1 MKELLKI
8 YSAKGEVVLERELNE
23 EKGPLLITEGD
34 KPKLVLAAKD
44 GEKVIGALVR
54 DDDGWTLA
62 SNDLEKS
69 VSSGPKVASSIH
81 LLAGVAC
88 SLNGLVFRLER
99 AEAMAGSVLIWKTS
113 KTKIAADRLIHG
125 CNILAQSTSG
135 SSYEM
140 NPAVLG
146 TEVFE
151 IFPTNDGA
159 DIVVPGPQ
167 PQRLSMPKNTLFSVG
182 EIRAMVMD
190 AADAAKA
197 VKSGSPF
204 IFPARGTRSA
214 MLFVLILL
222 ALGGLYSAQLNKEL
236 SLLRNELAVNRGA
249 KKVEVEVGK
258 NVAKAI
264 DEDVLIYQL
273 SFFRSL
279 PLILQPKPSH
289 VTDECIRRG
298 EEIAVND
305 EIKREIKFL
314 KDVSAIQNAIQKSD
328 WAALREVLAG
338 CDRKMFVTCEAESFY
353 NDANAVARLVRESL
367 PKLMAIASERG
378 SKSFEES
385 KRSIDQAFEALNDN
399 IFMSDEVV
407 KREGDI
413 AKDRWR
419 ALSAYVPAR
428 ESYLSDRKD
437 LGDNLIETWP
447 DFLNAF
453 DPEND
458 AFSAMI
464 AKESEQIKDEVLK
477 RAESAGAVEL
487 IRLCDL
493 GDQLGLDEQMIGE
506 WRKRAKEAKIVLGK
520 KYRELY
526 SDYRARAAVAP
537 DAPETLAIL
546 DEMISIGLTDNRFH
560 LWAEREKERISS
572 K

>member
-1 MKELLKI
+1 MKELLKV
-8 YSAKGEVVLERELNE
+8 YSVKGEVVLERELSD
-23 EKGPLLITEGD
+23 EKGPLLISM
-34 KPKLVLAAKD
+34 
-44 GEKVIGALVR
+44 GEKIKLSATANEGEKIVGALVR

-62 SNDLEKS
+62 SNDITKTI
-69 VSSGPKVASSIH
+69 SSGPKVASSVH

-88 SLNGLVFRLER
+88 ALDGLVFRLER

-125 CNILAQSTSG
+125 CNILAQSPSG
-135 SSYEM
+135 SSYEV
-140 NPAVLG
+140 NPAVIG
-146 TEVFE
+146 NEVFE

-159 DIVVPGPQ
+159 DIVVPGVQ
-167 PQRLSMPKNTLFSVG
+167 AQRLSIPKNTLFSVG
-182 EIRAMVMD
+182 EIKAMVMD

-204 IFPARGTRSA
+204 TYPARGTRSA
-214 MLFVLILL
+214 MLFALILL
-222 ALGGLYSAQLNKEL
+222 ALGGLYSAQLHKEL
-236 SLLRNELAVNRGA
+236 SILKANLAVDRGA
-249 KKVEVEVGK
+249 KSVKVETESR
-258 NVAKAI
+258 VATAV

-279 PLILQPKPSH
+279 PLILQPKPNH

-298 EEIAVND
+298 EEIAVNE
-305 EIKREIKFL
+305 EIKREVQFL

-328 WAALREVLAG
+328 WVTLKSVLEH
-338 CDRKMFVTCEAESFY
+338 CDKKMFITCEAEGFY
-353 NDANAVARLVRESL
+353 KDASAVERLVNESL
-367 PKLMAIASERG
+367 PRLMTIASERG
-378 SKSFEES
+378 SKDFEES
-385 KRSIDQAFEALNDN
+385 KRLIDKAFEDLNDN

-413 AKDRWR
+413 AKSRWR

-428 ESYLSDRKD
+428 ESYLSNRKD
-437 LGDNLIETWP
+437 LGDALIENWP
-447 DFLNAF
+447 EFLNAF
-453 DPEND
+453 DPEES
-458 AFSAMI
+458 AFAAMI
-464 AKESEQIKDEVLK
+464 EKDRDQITEEVLK
-477 RAESAGAVEL
+477 RAQSAGAVEL
-487 IRLCDL
+487 IKLCEL
-493 GDQLGLDEQMIGE
+493 GDQLGLDEKMIGD
-506 WRKRAKEAKIVLGK
+506 WRKRAKDAKVVLGK